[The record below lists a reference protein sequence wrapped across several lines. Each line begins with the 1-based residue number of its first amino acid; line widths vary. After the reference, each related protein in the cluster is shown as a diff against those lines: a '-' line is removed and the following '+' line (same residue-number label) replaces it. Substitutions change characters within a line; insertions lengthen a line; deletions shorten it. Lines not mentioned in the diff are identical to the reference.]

1 MTIAADLAS
10 VRGRLDAA
18 CRRAGRDPAAVTLV
32 AVSKKQPPEAIREA
46 YAAGQR
52 DFGENYAQEL
62 RDKQAALADLAGIRW
77 HALGPLQTN
86 KAKYVAGK
94 VALLHTLDRVDLAQ
108 ELARRAGG
116 AKVRALVEVNIG
128 REPQKGGVLPEE
140 LPERLAALAAVP
152 GIELAG
158 LMCIPPAADDAE
170 ASRPHYRALRELRD
184 RLLPGGELSMGMS
197 GDFEVAVEE
206 GATLVRVGTAIFGE
220 RQRRPSAV
228 APV

>member
-1 MTIAADLAS
+1 MTIATSLADIRA
-10 VRGRLDAA
+10 RIDAA
-18 CRRAGRDPAAVTLV
+18 CRQAGRDPASATLV

-46 YAAGQR
+46 YQAGQR

-62 RDKQAALADLAGIRW
+62 RDKQAALADLPGIRW

-94 VALLHTLDRVDLAQ
+94 VELLHTLDRV
-108 ELARRAGG
+108 ELARELVRRAGG
-116 AKVRALVEVNIG
+116 TPVRALVEVNIG

-140 LPERLAALAAVP
+140 LPARLAELAAVE
-152 GIELAG
+152 GIELRG
-158 LMCIPPAADDAE
+158 LMCIPPVAEEPE

-197 GDFEVAVEE
+197 DDFEVAVAE
-206 GATLVRVGTAIFGE
+206 GATLVRVGTAIFGA
-220 RQRRPSAV
+220 RP
-228 APV
+228 PRP